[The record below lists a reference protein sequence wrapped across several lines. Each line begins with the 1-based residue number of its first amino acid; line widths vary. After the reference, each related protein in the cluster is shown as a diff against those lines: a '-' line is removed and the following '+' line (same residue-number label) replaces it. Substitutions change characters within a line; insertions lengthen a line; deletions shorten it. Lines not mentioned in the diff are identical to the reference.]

1 MALAPRLALGARCA
15 RPIRL
20 SCRIAELSELAHE
33 PCSDAKQ
40 KGAQGPFF
48 WHWRSS
54 RTVSING
61 LGSKGGENYPAEQLQ
76 LKGVLRPCFV
86 CIPCDTVELWSKSAK
101 PSSTSAGLAPCATEQ
116 PKHVSIYD
124 FDAYLWEIQETPSRL
139 AMGYPNYESITDQA
153 TGSITSNKDQ
163 RSSYCSLAATS
174 LRKNMISDSPSKLRV
189 TFRN

>member
-1 MALAPRLALGARCA
+1 MIFGMPDWRSKSPRRCRA
-15 RPIRL
+15 SNPRQSAQRDASAERVRLTRL
-20 SCRIAELSELAHE
+20 SCRIVELGEFVHE

-86 CIPCDTVELWSKSAK
+86 CIPCDTVEL
-101 PSSTSAGLAPCATEQ
+101 
-116 PKHVSIYD
+116 
-124 FDAYLWEIQETPSRL
+124 
-139 AMGYPNYESITDQA
+139 
-153 TGSITSNKDQ
+153 
-163 RSSYCSLAATS
+163 
-174 LRKNMISDSPSKLRV
+174 
-189 TFRN
+189 